1 MTYSEKPTYEIIDW
15 DTHFETSE
23 TKKYQRLGWV
33 PIPNKHDGFG
43 YRSLISQPD
52 GFILYAAWVLILQ
65 VASKKKKPR
74 GLLTDDSGSPLTP
87 MHLAMKTGAPCSA
100 FEKALPV
107 LVQIGWVKVVSGNLP
122 EQQKIAGESPG
133 TTVTN
138 RIEQNSIEKK
148 ETTLLC
154 DPKETTTTIPVKKR
168 KKRKYEEHPEFN
180 SWYAV
185 YPKKDGRDAAA
196 KEYIEALGRGATV
209 ELLLEAAQAYAA
221 SRADKDPTYTK
232 APKNWLSGGHWKDI
246 VPVEAGGPGAP
257 PLAEPTEEEMR
268 RLFPE
273 WKCHQ

>member
-1 MTYSEKPTYEIIDW
+1 MNPTYEIIDW

-133 TTVTN
+133 TPVTN

-154 DPKETTTTIPVKKR
+154 DPKETTTTVPVKR
-168 KKRKYEEHPEFN
+168 RNKRKYEEHPAFQT
-180 SWYAV
+180 WYDV
-185 YPKKDGRDAAA
+185 YPKHTGRDDAA
-196 KEYIEALGRGATV
+196 KEYYKAIERGATV
-209 ELLLEAAQAYAA
+209 EDLLEAARSYAN
-221 SRADKDPTYTK
+221 SKHGEEKKFIKD
-232 APKNWLSGGHWKDI
+232 PKNWLSGGHWKDDFGNS
-246 VPVEAGGPGAP
+246 GGPGAP
-257 PLAEPTEEEMR
+257 PLAEPTDEEMR